1 MRVRWVG
8 ALLLLVLPASAP
20 VARAWDLDEVEKRGT
35 LRVVVWTENLP
46 ELFEVKSGSAST
58 GLEQELLQAFATLHK
73 LKLEVVPV
81 ATLDARIP
89 ALLKGQGDLVAGGLV
104 DTEQRRKVVDF
115 TAELFPIRHLVL
127 TRKPT
132 PPITTLEELRAAR
145 VGTIKGSSWAE
156 QVAAAGVPPAN
167 VDDTYSSADAVIAGL
182 KQGAVKAVVMSAVWA
197 IVEVRKDPA
206 LQLGLMLGAP
216 TSVGFAVRK
225 DEPKLRAALD
235 DYVNNVR
242 RTPTW
247 SRLVV
252 KYFGESGLE
261 ILKKSR

>member
-1 MRVRWVG
+1 MSVQWVG
-8 ALLLLVLPASAP
+8 AFVLLVLATSAP
-20 VARAWDLDEVEKRGT
+20 AGRARDLDEVETRGT

-46 ELFEVKSGSAST
+46 ELFAVKLGSTST
-58 GLEQELLQAFATLHK
+58 GLEQELLQAFAALHK

-104 DTEQRRKVVDF
+104 DTEQRRKLVDF

-132 PPITTLEELRAAR
+132 PPITTLEQLRATR

-156 QVAAAGVPPAN
+156 QVAAAEVPPAN
-167 VDDTYSSADAVIAGL
+167 VDDSYTSASGVIAAL
-182 KQGAVKAVVMSAVWA
+182 KQGAVKAVVISAVWA
-197 IVEVRKDPA
+197 VVEVRKDPE

-216 TSVGFAVRK
+216 TSVGWAVRK
-225 DEPKLRAALD
+225 DEPKLRAVLD
-235 DYVNNVR
+235 DYINNVR